1 MFESVK
7 SFTVGGLALV
17 IIILLEALNEIAA
30 IEDAASYGPKM
41 KKIAQDA
48 LKEVINLI

>member
-1 MFESVK
+1 MFDFAK

-17 IIILLEALNEIAA
+17 INILLEALNEIAA

>member
-17 IIILLEALNEIAA
+17 IIILLEAMNEIAA
-30 IEDAASYGPKM
+30 IEDAAEM

>member
-1 MFESVK
+1 MFDFVK

-17 IIILLEALNEIAA
+17 INILLEALNEIAA
-30 IEDAASYGPKM
+30 IEDAAKM